1 MRKIPKEII
10 DLGKSLKIEL
20 KETGRITQV
29 RKYKLITPLFGGG
42 VSPRENDPSKL
53 IRETSIRGQLRFWWR
68 ALRGSG
74 SLEEMKKREDAI
86 FGSTNQE
93 IGQSKVSIVVKNI
106 QKGNEEFIFNSNDKN
121 KPFKKWERVA
131 YAAFALQ
138 PTKEEPEQKSIRI
151 GVAFEIEI
159 SFPSQKDEEN
169 DIDFPVEV
177 EAALWAWET
186 FGGIGGRTRRGFGAV
201 ELLSLTEN
209 GKEKKIEKYRMV
221 TVEDQIRADLK
232 KHLLPDK
239 RCDQNTPHLKFDS
252 IFKVKRAANSL
263 NAWKNA
269 IENAWKNAIELY
281 KNFRQ
286 FRRDK
291 NTHKESNFG
300 KSQWSEPNSIRYI
313 DGRRENERI
322 VKFPRSN
329 FGLPV
334 IFHFPKDKPELKDFT
349 LKLKDY
355 ERLASPLILRP
366 IACSDGAVSIALLLE
381 FPRASNLSLE
391 VISEDKRKGVSAKL
405 TLEEA
410 KQLTED
416 GLTPLNYKTDVLQA
430 FLDFFAKH

>member
-263 NAWKNA
+263 ND
-269 IENAWKNAIELY
+269 WKNAIELY

-291 NTHKESNFG
+291 NTPEEEKFC
-300 KSQWSEPNSIRYI
+300 KSQWSEPRAIKAI
-313 DGRRENERI
+313 DRNYTNESI
-322 VKFPRSN
+322 VKFPRGE
-329 FGLPV
+329 FGLPI
-334 IFHFPKDKPELKDFT
+334 IFHFPQKK
-349 LKLKDY
+349 LKLDDY
-355 ERLASPLILRP
+355 TLNLENKKRLASPLILKP
-366 IACSDGAVSIALLLE
+366 IKCEDGAVSLALLLE
-381 FPRASNLSLE
+381 APRASNLPLKVSGKE
-391 VISEDKRKGVSAKL
+391 QKEVSAKL
-405 TLEEA
+405 TSEEA